1 MLKDLK
7 FIFQK
12 IFIPDH
18 LILKKRILRS
28 IKSKIEQEYLALP
41 LLCNKNLLSIDIG
54 MFRGVYSFLLSKYS
68 KSVIGFEA
76 NPIMFKYLEKNVKK
90 IVKEIKIYNFA
101 LSNKTGDTY
110 IKIPLRNKSI
120 LKNNFEDFYEGG
132 LATIHPENELEQK
145 DFEKF
150 KTKCE
155 ILDNF
160 KFNEKI
166 GFIKIDV
173 EGHEQFILEG
183 AVNTINK
190 DKPNLLIEIEKK
202 HRSDSVEKTFNY
214 LKNLGYDAYTF
225 QNNKLNLLTNSNN
238 RNSVNY
244 IFKAN

>member
-7 FIFQK
+7 FILQK
-12 IFIPDH
+12 IFIPDY
-18 LILKKRILRS
+18 LILRKRILRS
-28 IKSKIEQEYLALP
+28 IKSKIEDEYLALP
-41 LLCNKNLLSIDIG
+41 DLCNKDLISIDVG

-68 KSVIGFEA
+68 KSVIGYEA
-76 NPIMFKYLEKNVKK
+76 NPIMYKYLEKNLKK
-90 IVKEIKIYNFA
+90 IVKKIEIYNVA
-101 LSNKTGDTY
+101 LSNRTGNVY
-110 IKIPLRNKSI
+110 IKIPFRNKSI
-120 LKNNFEDFYEGG
+120 LKSNFEDYYEGG
-132 LATIHPENELEQK
+132 LATIHPDNELEQK
-145 DFEKF
+145 SFEKF
-150 KTKCE
+150 TTKCN

-202 HRSDSVEKTFNY
+202 HRSDSVEKTFKY

-225 QNNKLNLLTNSNN
+225 QNNKLSLLTNLNN